1 MKYYQILLFLP
12 AYAALDYFD
21 ATLDA
26 TRLLPASAED
36 FFVCFD
42 AAEGFL
48 SDMRGM
54 GTSETAE
61 TWTSSKN
68 FLKSRSDITFLAD
81 DFYSS
86 LSCGRYFFSG
96 VDGAAGCLTFALT
109 FSAFTSI
116 LLLAFA
122 EAAALIPVV
131 LLASAGFVGVD
142 LFAADAGSFFT
153 GVSFAALCF
162 FAVVVCAGDL
172 ALVALADFIL

>member
-1 MKYYQILLFLP
+1 MLSWQYYQFLLFLL

-42 AAEGFL
+42 AADGFL

-68 FLKSRSDITFLAD
+68 FLKSRSDMTFLAD

-86 LSCGRYFFSG
+86 LSCGLCFFSG
-96 VDGAAGCLTFALT
+96 VDGAAGCLILALT
-109 FSAFTSI
+109 FSVFTSI

-122 EAAALIPVV
+122 VAAALMPAV

-142 LFAADAGSFFT
+142 LFAVDAGSFFT
-153 GVSFAALCF
+153 GVSLAALYF
-162 FAVVVCAGDL
+162 FPVVV
-172 ALVALADFIL
+172 